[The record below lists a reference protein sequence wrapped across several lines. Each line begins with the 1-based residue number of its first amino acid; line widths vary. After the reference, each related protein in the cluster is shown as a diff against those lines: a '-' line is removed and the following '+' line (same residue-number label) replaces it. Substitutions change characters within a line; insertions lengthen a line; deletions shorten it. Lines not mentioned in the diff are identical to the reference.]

1 MNRHTPERSGWSELG
16 GITNYKWQKQ
26 FEEQWGI
33 LHNRYGKRDLLRE
46 WPETTA
52 KVMKALKRK
61 EGKQN
66 EQSNLDGKINQRS
79 GDQIFTG

>member
-52 KVMKALKRK
+52 GDNGKSDESIEEKGRK
-61 EGKQN
+61 TE
-66 EQSNLDGKINQRS
+66 
-79 GDQIFTG
+79 